1 MCHYVG
7 SGEHSNFRWRQLDDV
22 TNLTFSLTV
31 KNIIQYTYIRFC
43 KVGSVGAVIGIVW
56 CGIVLLPMT
65 AIVCNKYFAIIIPVI
80 GEGP

>member
-1 MCHYVG
+1 MCQYIG
-7 SGEHSNFRWRQLDDV
+7 GGEHSNFRWRQLDHV

-31 KNIIQYTYIRFC
+31 KKIIQYRYIRFC
-43 KVGSVGAVIGIVW
+43 KVGSVGAVIG
-56 CGIVLLPMT
+56 MT